1 MEIEDRMHNAEQAQ
15 QVLDNPAFAAA
26 FDAMKLEIIETW
38 TNSPAKDP
46 EGREKLWQLLKLLDK
61 LQANLRTTIDTGK
74 LAKLE
79 LSHKRSLAE
88 TAKSWVGIN

>member
-15 QVLDNPAFAAA
+15 KVLDNPAFAAA

-61 LQANLRTTIDTGK
+61 LQLTLRTTIDTGK
-74 LAKLE
+74 LAKME
-79 LSHKRSLAE
+79 LNHKRTVAQVG
-88 TAKSWVGIN
+88 KSWLGIG